1 MRGIAGPLL
10 AWFDRHKRDLPWR
23 RTSDPYRIWVSE
35 VMLQQTQVDTVL
47 PYFER
52 FMRRFPD
59 LPSLAEANQQE
70 VLALWEGLGYYSR
83 ARNLHKAAKQLMAD
97 YGGKLPETL
106 PELRRLPGVGPYIAA
121 AIASIAFSIPEPAL
135 DGNLRRVLA
144 RLGASELPLGTP
156 ASDAAL
162 LELARKLMPAEAPG
176 DFNQALMDLGSAIC
190 LPKAPLCAQCPVQ
203 AHCLAFTSGLQN
215 TLPRRLKKPPQPTIT
230 VGAAVILDGPL
241 VLISRRPQKG
251 LLAGLWEFPGGK
263 LEATDADIQACIRRE
278 IQEELGVE
286 VLPYAFFGNYRHTY
300 THFKLRLE
308 AWLCR
313 LEPDQSL
320 LPGPDLLWLEPADL
334 LHHPMGKVD
343 RQISH
348 DLIAQSA
355 QLFP

>member
-1 MRGIAGPLL
+1 MKPFARELL
-10 AWFDRHKRDLPWR
+10 AWYAVDARRLPWR
-23 RTSDPYRIWVSE
+23 TDPSPYRTWVSE

-59 LPSLAEANQQE
+59 LPSLAVADQQE

-162 LELARKLMPAEAPG
+162 PELARKLMPAEAPG
-176 DFNQALMDLGSAIC
+176 DLTRPSWTGQRNLPAQGPALRSM
-190 LPKAPLCAQCPVQ
+190 PVQ
-203 AHCLAFTSGLQN
+203 AIAWPLQADCKILAAAF
-215 TLPRRLKKPPQPTIT
+215 KKPPQPTIT
-230 VGAAVILDGPL
+230 PL
-241 VLISRRPQKG
+241 ARP
-251 LLAGLWEFPGGK
+251 
-263 LEATDADIQACIRRE
+263 
-278 IQEELGVE
+278 
-286 VLPYAFFGNYRHTY
+286 
-300 THFKLRLE
+300 
-308 AWLCR
+308 
-313 LEPDQSL
+313 S
-320 LPGPDLLWLEPADL
+320 
-334 LHHPMGKVD
+334 
-343 RQISH
+343 S
-348 DLIAQSA
+348 
-355 QLFP
+355 